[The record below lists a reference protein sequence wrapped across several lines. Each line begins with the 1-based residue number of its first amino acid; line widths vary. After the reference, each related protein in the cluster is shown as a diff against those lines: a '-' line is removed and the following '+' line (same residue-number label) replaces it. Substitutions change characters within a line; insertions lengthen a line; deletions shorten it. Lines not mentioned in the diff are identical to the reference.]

1 MNIILLASRIP
12 RPVQIHLSAVRAAG
26 LLTAVLGLPLALCLW
41 AGYYWGSQSAQQPP
55 AALAT
60 VAQPSATDQ
69 AADDAP
75 APSALPPDLQPTVNA
90 LTSRLGALQAHV
102 LRLDALGKRLVDLA
116 GLKKGEFDFDAPPP
130 QGGPEQ
136 PAALD
141 DQAMP
146 LPSLVQSIEAF
157 DQQLGDREQ
166 QLNVLA
172 TLLMKRNLLQ
182 EVFPAGRP
190 IAGGWISSYFGY
202 RTDPFNGLREFHQGV
217 DLAGKLGD
225 PVMAVAAG
233 VVTFAGK
240 RFGYGNLVEINHG
253 NGFVTRYAHNAAVE
267 VRAGETVSKG
277 QVVALMGSTG
287 RSTGP
292 HVHFEVWR
300 DGQVVDPLKYL
311 NAAN

>member
-1 MNIILLASRIP
+1 MNIILLANRMP

-41 AGYYWGSQSAQQPP
+41 AGYYWGSQAAQEPP

-60 VAQPSATDQ
+60 APEPSATDQ
-69 AADDAP
+69 AAEAT
-75 APSALPPDLQPTVNA
+75 APSTLPPDLQQTVNA
-90 LTSRLGALQAHV
+90 LTARLGALQAQV
-102 LRLDALGKRLVDLA
+102 LRLDALGKRLIDLA

-136 PAALD
+136 PTVLD
-141 DQAMP
+141 DQAVP
-146 LPSLVQSIEAF
+146 LPSLVQSVDAI

-166 QLNVLA
+166 QLSVLE
-172 TLLMKRNLLQ
+172 TLLMKRNLLH

-217 DLAGKLGD
+217 DLAGKIGD

-233 VVTFAGK
+233 VVTFAGNH
-240 RFGYGNLVEINHG
+240 FGYGNLVEINHG
-253 NGFVTRYAHNAAVE
+253 NGFVTRYGHNSVIK
-267 VRAGETVSKG
+267 VRVGETVSKG

-300 DGQVVDPLKYL
+300 GGHVVDPLKYL
-311 NAAN
+311 NASN